1 VAAPDAIRQQLD
13 RREADRMIPG
23 QFDYHAASSVQEAI
37 GLLQQ
42 YGDDAKVMAGG
53 QSLIPLMK
61 LRLAQPAHI
70 IDINRIGGLS
80 EISEDN
86 DWLTI
91 GALTRES
98 ALERSA
104 AVRERYPL
112 LLDTAKVIADPLVRN
127 LATVGGNIVH
137 ADPANDHPAT
147 MLAYRVEVVAQGPNG
162 ERTIPVDEFFVDAFE
177 TALAPDEILTAI
189 RIPTPAALTGG
200 AYVKFERKVGDYAI
214 AAAAA
219 HLSLD
224 PDGTISQAGL
234 ALTNVAFAPARSS
247 RAEDALRGQ
256 PANDDTFQQ
265 AATIA
270 AEDCDPAA
278 DLRGSIDYKRAMAK
292 TMALRALRLAAL
304 RARDA

>member
-1 VAAPDAIRQQLD
+1 
-13 RREADRMIPG
+13 MIPG
-23 QFDYHAASSVQEAI
+23 QFDYHAAATLEEAI
-37 GLLQQ
+37 SLLQQ

-61 LRLAQPAHI
+61 MRLAQPAHVV
-70 IDINRIGGLS
+70 DINRVSGLS
-80 EISEDN
+80 DIIDDGN
-86 DWLTI
+86 WLTI

-98 ALERSA
+98 ALEASE
-104 AVRERYPL
+104 AVRTTFPM

-147 MLAYRVEVVAQGPNG
+147 MLAYRAEVVAHGPNG
-162 ERTIPVDEFFVDAFE
+162 DRTIPVDDFFVDAFE

-189 RIPTPAALTGG
+189 RIPAPAALTGG

-219 HLSLD
+219 QISLD

-234 ALTNVAFAPARSS
+234 ALTNLAYAMARST
-247 RAEDALRGQ
+247 RAEEALRGQ

-278 DLRGSIDYKRAMAK
+278 DLRGSVDYKRAMAK
-292 TMALRALRLAAL
+292 TMTLRALRLAAL
-304 RARDA
+304 RARDEA

>member
-1 VAAPDAIRQQLD
+1 
-13 RREADRMIPG
+13 MIPG
-23 QFDYHAASSVQEAI
+23 QFDYHAAATLGEAI
-37 GLLQQ
+37 SLLQQ

-61 LRLAQPAHI
+61 MRLAQPAHVV
-70 IDINRIGGLS
+70 DINRVSGLS
-80 EISEDN
+80 DIIDDGN
-86 DWLTI
+86 WLTI

-98 ALERSA
+98 ALEASE
-104 AVRERYPL
+104 AVRTTFPM

-147 MLAYRVEVVAQGPNG
+147 MLAYRAEVVAHGPNG
-162 ERTIPVDEFFVDAFE
+162 DRTIPVDDFFVDAFE

-189 RIPTPAALTGG
+189 RIPAPAALTGG

-219 HLSLD
+219 QISLD

-234 ALTNVAFAPARSS
+234 ALTNLAYAMARST
-247 RAEDALRGQ
+247 RAEEALRGQ

-278 DLRGSIDYKRAMAK
+278 DLRGSVDYKRAMAK
-292 TMALRALRLAAL
+292 TMTLRALRLAAL
-304 RARDA
+304 RARDEA

>member
-1 VAAPDAIRQQLD
+1 
-13 RREADRMIPG
+13 MIPG
-23 QFDYHAASSVQEAI
+23 QFDYHAAATLEEAI
-37 GLLQQ
+37 SLLQQ

-61 LRLAQPAHI
+61 MRLAQPAHVV
-70 IDINRIGGLS
+70 DINRVSGLS
-80 EISEDN
+80 DIIDDGN
-86 DWLTI
+86 WLTI

-98 ALERSA
+98 ALQASE
-104 AVRERYPL
+104 AVRTKFPM

-147 MLAYRVEVVAQGPNG
+147 MLAYRAEVVAHGPNG
-162 ERTIPVDEFFVDAFE
+162 DRTIPVDDFFVDAFE

-189 RIPTPAALTGG
+189 RIPAPAALTGG

-219 HLSLD
+219 QISLD

-234 ALTNVAFAPARSS
+234 ALTNLAYAMARST
-247 RAEDALRGQ
+247 RAEEALRGQ

-278 DLRGSIDYKRAMAK
+278 DLRGSVDYKRAMAK
-292 TMALRALRLAAL
+292 TMTLRALRLAAL
-304 RARDA
+304 RARDEA

>member
-1 VAAPDAIRQQLD
+1 
-13 RREADRMIPG
+13 MIPG
-23 QFDYHAASSVQEAI
+23 QFDYHAAATLDEAI

-61 LRLAQPAHI
+61 MRLAQPAHVV
-70 IDINRIGGLS
+70 DINRVSGLS
-80 EISEDN
+80 DISDDGN
-86 DWLTI
+86 WLTI

-98 ALERSA
+98 TLEASE
-104 AVRERYPL
+104 AVRTKFPM

-147 MLAYRVEVVAQGPNG
+147 MLAYRAEVVAHGPSG
-162 ERTIPVDEFFVDAFE
+162 DRTIPVDDFFVDAFA

-189 RIPTPAALTGG
+189 RIPVPAALTGG

-219 HLSLD
+219 QLSLD
-224 PDGTISQAGL
+224 PDGTISQVGL
-234 ALTNVAFAPARSS
+234 ALTNLAYAMARST
-247 RAEDALRGQ
+247 RAEEALRGQ

-265 AATIA
+265 AAAIA

-278 DLRGSIDYKRAMAK
+278 DLRGSVDYKRAMAK
-292 TMALRALRLAAL
+292 TMTLRALRLAAL
-304 RARDA
+304 RARDGA

>member
-1 VAAPDAIRQQLD
+1 
-13 RREADRMIPG
+13 MIPG
-23 QFDYHAASSVQEAI
+23 QFDYHAAATLEEAI
-37 GLLQQ
+37 SLLQQ

-61 LRLAQPAHI
+61 MRLAQPAHVV
-70 IDINRIGGLS
+70 DINRVSGLS
-80 EISEDN
+80 DIIDDGN
-86 DWLTI
+86 WLTI

-98 ALERSA
+98 ALEASE
-104 AVRERYPL
+104 AVRTKFPM

-147 MLAYRVEVVAQGPNG
+147 MLAYRAEVVAHGPNG
-162 ERTIPVDEFFVDAFE
+162 DRTIPVDDFFVDAFE

-189 RIPTPAALTGG
+189 RIPAPAALTGG

-219 HLSLD
+219 QISLD

-234 ALTNVAFAPARSS
+234 ALTNLAYAMARST
-247 RAEDALRGQ
+247 RAEEALRGQ

-278 DLRGSIDYKRAMAK
+278 DLRGSVDYKRAMAK
-292 TMALRALRLAAL
+292 TMTLRALRLAAL
-304 RARDA
+304 RARDEA

>member
-1 VAAPDAIRQQLD
+1 
-13 RREADRMIPG
+13 MIPG
-23 QFDYHAASSVQEAI
+23 QFDYHAAATLEEAI

-61 LRLAQPAHI
+61 MRLAQPAHV
-70 IDINRIGGLS
+70 IDINRIRGLS
-80 EISEDN
+80 DISDDGN
-86 DWLTI
+86 WLTI
-91 GALTRES
+91 GALARES
-98 ALERSA
+98 ALEASE
-104 AVRERYPL
+104 AVRAKYPM

-147 MLAYRVEVVAQGPNG
+147 MLAYRVEVVAHGPNG
-162 ERTIPVDEFFVDAFE
+162 DRTISVDDFFVDAFE
-177 TALAPDEILTAI
+177 TALAPDEVLTAI
-189 RIPTPAALTGG
+189 RIPAPAALTGG

-214 AAAAA
+214 AAAAVQ
-219 HLSLD
+219 LSLD

-234 ALTNVAFAPARSS
+234 ALTNLAFAMARST

-265 AATIA
+265 AAAIA

-292 TMALRALRLAAL
+292 TVALRALRLAAL
-304 RARDA
+304 RARDGA

>member
-1 VAAPDAIRQQLD
+1 
-13 RREADRMIPG
+13 MIPG
-23 QFDYHAASSVQEAI
+23 QFDYHATATLEEAI
-37 GLLQQ
+37 SLLQQ

-61 LRLAQPAHI
+61 MRLAQPAHV
-70 IDINRIGGLS
+70 IDINRVSGLN
-80 EISEDN
+80 EISDDGN
-86 DWLTI
+86 SLTI

-98 ALERSA
+98 ALEASQ
-104 AVRERYPL
+104 AVRAKYPM

-147 MLAYRVEVVAQGPNG
+147 MLAYRAEVVAHGPNG
-162 ERTIPVDEFFVDAFE
+162 DRTIPIDDFFVDAFE

-189 RIPTPAALTGG
+189 RIPAPAALTGG

-219 HLSLD
+219 QLSLD

-234 ALTNVAFAPARSS
+234 ALTNLAFATARST
-247 RAEDALRGQ
+247 RAEAALRGQ

-265 AATIA
+265 AAAIA
-270 AEDCDPAA
+270 AEDCAPAA
-278 DLRGSIDYKRAMAK
+278 DLRGNVDYKRAMAK

-304 RARDA
+304 RARGDA

>member
-1 VAAPDAIRQQLD
+1 
-13 RREADRMIPG
+13 MIPG
-23 QFDYHAASSVQEAI
+23 QFDYHAAATLQEAI

-61 LRLAQPAHI
+61 MRLAQPAHI
-70 IDINRIGGLS
+70 VDINRVSGLS
-80 EISEDN
+80 DISD
-86 DWLTI
+86 DGRWLTI

-98 ALERSA
+98 ALEASE
-104 AVRERYPL
+104 AVRTKYPM

-147 MLAYRVEVVAQGPNG
+147 MLAYRAEVVAHGPNG
-162 ERTIPVDEFFVDAFE
+162 DRTIPADDFFVDAFE

-189 RIPTPAALTGG
+189 RIPAPAALTGG

-219 HLSLD
+219 QLSLD

-234 ALTNVAFAPARSS
+234 ALTNLAFAMARST
-247 RAEDALRGQ
+247 RAEEALRGQ
-256 PANDDTFQQ
+256 PANDETFQQ
-265 AATIA
+265 AAAIA

-278 DLRGSIDYKRAMAK
+278 DLRGSVDYKRAMAK
-292 TMALRALRLAAL
+292 TMTLRALRLAAL

>member
-1 VAAPDAIRQQLD
+1 
-13 RREADRMIPG
+13 MIPG
-23 QFDYHAASSVQEAI
+23 QFDYHAAATLQEAI

-61 LRLAQPAHI
+61 MRLAQPAHVV
-70 IDINRIGGLS
+70 DINRVSGLS
-80 EISEDN
+80 EISD
-86 DWLTI
+86 DGSWLTI

-98 ALERSA
+98 ALEASE
-104 AVRERYPL
+104 AVRTKYPM

-147 MLAYRVEVVAQGPNG
+147 MLAYRAEVVAHGPNG
-162 ERTIPVDEFFVDAFE
+162 DRTISVDDFFVDAFE

-189 RIPTPAALTGG
+189 RIPAPAALTGG

-219 HLSLD
+219 QLSLD

-234 ALTNVAFAPARSS
+234 ALTNLAYAMARST
-247 RAEDALRGQ
+247 RAEEALRGQ

-265 AATIA
+265 AAAIA

-292 TMALRALRLAAL
+292 TMTLRALRLAAL